1 MTGDPGFPLVPPGSR
16 AWDAGSGSFSTLVS
30 MNDADETATAPGTGT
45 DQGRQQN
52 DIWQVALVVL
62 VVLAVVAVVVMLFT
76 GSDVALKISVVAAL
90 WAAVLGIILVARYR
104 GQVAAVERERELA
117 EREYEEDLRI
127 ETAVHREQEHIL
139 QQSYLESLDEYRD
152 TALAEIREQLEA
164 MRAQLEELS
173 GQTWSYEPAALQAE
187 ARRIQELLAGPAR
200 AADDFERPAYPG
212 ADTAEAQA
220 PVRAEPA
227 VSDGAAD
234 RDSRDIRDVEEV
246 EEVTPEDQAPASSPV
261 RSSTATDADVP
272 AATGARSPSPV
283 EARQSEPAGGAVED
297 VTIAATENPDGDS
310 ADEDAVDDEDTTGA
324 FAPVSRPSWLT
335 SPSALKPNPLI
346 TGGSVPEGG
355 VPTDASY
362 LIAGSRDTEQ
372 DVSASSGPAAEDPP
386 PWPAATGADS
396 DSHGSHGVH
405 GVHAAHGAHGAHGG
419 KGFDTGA
426 MGTVPWDASERSA
439 SRSAAHAAPSADSPD
454 EQRDPGHDAEVS
466 RHGRRRRDERGG
478 GISVAELLEN
488 LRDNADDD
496 Q

>member
-1 MTGDPGFPLVPPGSR
+1 
-16 AWDAGSGSFSTLVS
+16 
-30 MNDADETATAPGTGT
+30 MNDADETATAPGTGP
-45 DQGRQQN
+45 DQGRQRN

-117 EREYEEDLRI
+117 EREYEEDLRL

-200 AADDFERPAYPG
+200 TADDSGRHGHPG
-212 ADTAEAQA
+212 ADTAEAQT

-227 VSDGAAD
+227 VSEVPVEEE
-234 RDSRDIRDVEEV
+234 SRDIRDVEDV
-246 EEVTPEDQAPASSPV
+246 EEVSPEEQAPATSPV
-261 RSSTATDADVP
+261 RPPAAADADIP
-272 AATGARSPSPV
+272 AASGSRSPSAV
-283 EARQSEPAGGAVED
+283 EARRPEPSAGAVED
-297 VTIAATENPDGDS
+297 ATIATGHPDGDS
-310 ADEDAVDDEDTTGA
+310 AAEDAVDDEDTTGA

-346 TGGSVPEGG
+346 TGGSVPGGG

-362 LIAGSRDTEQ
+362 LIAGGSRDTEQ
-372 DVSASSGPAAEDPP
+372 APSSGSAAEDPP
-386 PWPAATGADS
+386 PWPATGADS
-396 DSHGSHGVH
+396 GSHGVH
-405 GVHAAHGAHGAHGG
+405 GD

-439 SRSAAHAAPSADSPD
+439 AHAAPPAGSPD
-454 EQRDPGHDAEVS
+454 ERRDAGHDTEVP

>member
-1 MTGDPGFPLVPPGSR
+1 
-16 AWDAGSGSFSTLVS
+16 
-30 MNDADETATAPGTGT
+30 MNDADETATAPGTGP

-200 AADDFERPAYPG
+200 AADDSGRHSYPG
-212 ADTAEAQA
+212 VDAAEAQA

-227 VSDGAAD
+227 VSEVSADGEP
-234 RDSRDIRDVEEV
+234 RDIRDVEEV
-246 EEVTPEDQAPASSPV
+246 EEVAPEDHAPVTPPV
-261 RSSTATDADVP
+261 RSAGAADADVP
-272 AATGARSPSPV
+272 AATGSHSPSAAA
-283 EARQSEPAGGAVED
+283 ARQPEPAAGAPED
-297 VTIAATENPDGDS
+297 ATITTVPPDGDS
-310 ADEDAVDDEDTTGA
+310 PADDAVDEEDTTGA

-346 TGGSVPEGG
+346 TGGSVPGGG

-362 LIAGSRDTEQ
+362 LIAGGSRDAEQ
-372 DVSASSGPAAEDPP
+372 HASSAAASGPAAEEAP

-396 DSHGSHGVH
+396 SS
-405 GVHAAHGAHGAHGG
+405 HGAHGAHGD

-426 MGTVPWDASERSA
+426 MGTVPWDASGHSA
-439 SRSAAHAAPSADSPD
+439 SRSAPHAAPPAGSPD
-454 EQRDPGHDAEVS
+454 ERRDAGHDAEVP